1 MQEQRRAKNV
11 AQTGVGEPASSE
23 PVNLKGLVETKA
35 AEHSAV
41 FMPVIGKRQ
50 EGKRLS
56 LERDIYQVTSL

>member
-1 MQEQRRAKNV
+1 M

-56 LERDIYQVTSL
+56 LARYIYQVTSL